1 MAKLNFQHHYF
12 WIRIRFQRHV
22 ILQKYNKMNYKK
34 IGIVLSMLKT
44 VELLN
49 IFVEAVILSSWSFD
63 E

>member
-1 MAKLNFQHHYF
+1 MSFQSHM
-12 WIRIRFQRHV
+12 
-22 ILQKYNKMNYKK
+22 ILQIYNTINYKK